1 MKRCLI
7 IGGGLAGLTAASIL
21 SSKNLS
27 VTLIESSPKLGGR
40 TYSFKDTETD
50 TEIDNGQHIL
60 MGCYKETLSFLKLI
74 GAENNFYYQKNL
86 FLKFIDRNK
95 NQYQINAATAFY
107 PFNLLI
113 AILNYDVLNLS
124 DKILFIKFL
133 LKLPLLSK
141 NSLRK
146 LTVREWLEIENQNS
160 EIIKGFWEIL
170 CVGALNN
177 NLESASAIVFYDA
190 LIQIFF
196 KGNFASTII
205 LPKYGLSESI
215 INPASSFIKKN
226 GVAILLSESV
236 KEIVVKNKKVVSVK
250 SDKNIYDDFDFVISA
265 IPHYALDKIIPKK
278 NLDINLELEYSTIL
292 NIHLWLKENNL
303 SEKFYGLFDSPLHWI
318 FVKENHINIVIS
330 DADYLVDKT
339 KEEILKFVIEELVQ
353 YTSIKDEDINQYKI
367 IKEKRA
373 TFVPNINILDKRPNR
388 ETPIKNLFLAGDWT
402 NTGLPSTIESAV
414 KSGRMAAELV
424 LNEN

>member
-21 SSKNLS
+21 SSKNFS

-40 TYSFKDTETD
+40 TYSLKDKETD
-50 TEIDNGQHIL
+50 KIIDNGQHIL
-60 MGCYKETLSFLKLI
+60 MGCYKETFSLLKLI
-74 GAENNFYYQKNL
+74 GAENNFDYQKNL

-95 NQYQINAATAFY
+95 NQFQINAGISFY
-107 PFNLLI
+107 PFNLFI
-113 AILNYDVLNLS
+113 AILNYDVLNFS

-236 KEIVVKNKKVVSVK
+236 KEMVVKNKKVVSVK

-265 IPHYALDKIIPKK
+265 IPLYALDKIIPKK
-278 NLDINLELEYSTIL
+278 
-292 NIHLWLKENNL
+292 
-303 SEKFYGLFDSPLHWI
+303 
-318 FVKENHINIVIS
+318 
-330 DADYLVDKT
+330 
-339 KEEILKFVIEELVQ
+339 
-353 YTSIKDEDINQYKI
+353 
-367 IKEKRA
+367 
-373 TFVPNINILDKRPNR
+373 
-388 ETPIKNLFLAGDWT
+388 
-402 NTGLPSTIESAV
+402 
-414 KSGRMAAELV
+414 KSS
-424 LNEN
+424 